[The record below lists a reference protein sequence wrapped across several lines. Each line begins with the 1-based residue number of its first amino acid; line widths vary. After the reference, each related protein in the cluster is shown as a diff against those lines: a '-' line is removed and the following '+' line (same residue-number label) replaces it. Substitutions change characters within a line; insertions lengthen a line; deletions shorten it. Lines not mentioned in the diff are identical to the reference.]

1 MAEFK
6 SLEGKLC
13 LKGDERVG
21 ILASRFNHLVS
32 DRLVEGAL
40 DNFKRHGGNLALL
53 SVIRVPGAYELPF
66 VLDRL
71 LASKKYDGVCVL
83 GAVIRGATPHFDY
96 VSAEATKGIANTTL
110 KYGLP
115 VSFGLLTTD
124 NIEQALERA
133 GTKAGNKGFEAMQT
147 LIELLNLYPQI

>member
-1 MAEFK
+1 MAAFK
-6 SLEGKLC
+6 SIEGALN
-13 LKGDERVG
+13 LQGHERVA
-21 ILASRFNHLVS
+21 ILASRFNHLIS

-40 DNFKRHGGNLALL
+40 DNFKRHGGNLENL

-66 VLDRL
+66 VLDKL

-83 GAVIRGATPHFDY
+83 GALIRGGTPHFDY
-96 VSAEATKGIANTTL
+96 ISAEATKGIANTTL

-115 VSFGLLTTD
+115 VSFGLLTTE

-133 GTKAGNKGFEAMQT
+133 GSKAGNKGFEAMQT
-147 LIELLNLYPQI
+147 LIELLNLYTKL

>member
-1 MAEFK
+1 MHHT
-6 SLEGKLC
+6 LEGQLV
-13 LKGDERVG
+13 LKGSERVA
-21 ILASRFNHLVS
+21 ILVARFNHLIT

-40 DNFKRHGGNLALL
+40 DCFKRHGGDLKKLTL
-53 SVIRVPGAYELPF
+53 VKVPGAYELPF
-66 VLDRL
+66 VLDKL
-71 LASKKYDGVCVL
+71 LGSQRYDGVCVL

-124 NIEQALERA
+124 SIEQALERA
-133 GTKAGNKGFEAMQT
+133 GTKAGNKGAAAMDT
-147 LIELLNLYPQI
+147 LIELLSLYSVF